1 MSGVLLAAASL
12 LIGVGDA
19 GAAAAAE
26 AAVAGSHPDDITVT
40 GTRLRRDDGDAAK
53 RPGGTDIVEAEEYE
67 NKLAVSL
74 REALAFSPG
83 VYAQPRFGQEV
94 RLSIRG
100 SGLSRG
106 FHMRGIALLQDG
118 IPINLA
124 DDNGDFQEF
133 DPLVFDR
140 IQVYRGSNGL
150 RFGGSTLGG
159 AINATT
165 PTGRSAHG
173 VDLRLD
179 GGSYRTLRGK
189 AAFGV
194 HDETGDVWLAVTGD
208 RSAGEREHARRRSLR
223 FHGNAGVHLTAAVE
237 TRFYASAQT
246 IDQELPGALTL
257 GRALDR
263 PRSGN
268 FAGDQKRD
276 VDSLRLQNRTTM
288 ALGAVRA
295 EIGGFVNAKQLFHPI
310 FQVID
315 QDSTDYGL
323 FGRLEWTRGPFDLT
337 LGGTARF
344 GTIDSR
350 RFANVAGRR
359 GARTLIADQE
369 AHTINLYGEGRY
381 AIGALSLI
389 AGGIYTAGARAQDQ
403 LFPAR
408 VSAKAEYGLFSPKL
422 GLIWEPRDAVQ
433 VYANYSRSAELP
445 GFGELA
451 QVAAFVPLAAQ
462 RGWTAEAGA
471 RGRIG
476 IASFDVALYRSRL
489 RGELLQFTVGP
500 DIPASTFN
508 AGRTIHQGIEAGLEL
523 DLAAWAR
530 LRQVYQ
536 LNDFRFSDDPQYH
549 GNRLPVV
556 PVHLYRAELRLGRD
570 GLHVAPH
577 LEWVPKG
584 AFADYRNSLRVDG
597 YAIAGISG
605 EAEVR
610 DGISLFVDVRN
621 LANKKAVGDISAV
634 IAATPASAI
643 FYPIEGRAVFG
654 GVRAHF

>member
-1 MSGVLLAAASL
+1 MGSFLRAVAGMAL
-12 LIGVGDA
+12 GVGAA

-26 AAVAGSHPDDITVT
+26 TADAASHPDDITIT
-40 GTRLRRDDGDAAK
+40 GTRLRDEGDTAR

-106 FHMRGIALLQDG
+106 FHMRGITLLQDG

-133 DPLVFDR
+133 DPLVFSR

-165 PTGRSAHG
+165 PTGRTAHG

-179 GGSYRTLRGK
+179 GGSYRTRRGK
-189 AAFGV
+189 VSVGT
-194 HDETGDVWLAVTGD
+194 HDRTGDAWIAVTGD
-208 RSAGEREHARRRSLR
+208 RSDGERDHSRRRSLR
-223 FHGNAGVHLTAAVE
+223 FHGNAGVHLGPAVE

-257 GRALDR
+257 ERALNR
-263 PRSGN
+263 PRTGN
-268 FAGDQKRD
+268 FIGDQRRD
-276 VDSLRLQNRTTM
+276 IDSLRLQNRTT
-288 ALGAVRA
+288 ATFGAASA

-323 FGRLEWTRGPFDLT
+323 FGRLDWTRGPVEIT
-337 LGGTARF
+337 VGGTARF

-350 RFANVAGRR
+350 RFANVGGRR
-359 GARTLIADQE
+359 GAATLAADQD
-369 AHTINLYGEGRY
+369 ARTVNLYGEGRY
-381 AIGALSLI
+381 TTGAFSLI

-403 LFPAR
+403 IFPVR
-408 VSAKAEYGLFSPKL
+408 VSARKEYSLFSPKL
-422 GLIWEPRDAVQ
+422 GLLWTPREEVQ

-462 RGWTAEAGA
+462 SGWTAEAGA
-471 RGRIG
+471 RGQIG
-476 IASFDVALYRSRL
+476 IASFDIAVYRSRL

-536 LNDFRFSDDPQYH
+536 LNDFRFSGDPQYRD
-549 GNRLPVV
+549 NRLPVV
-556 PVHLYRAELRLGRD
+556 PVHLYRAELRLGSER
-570 GLHVAPH
+570 LHIAPH
-577 LEWVPKG
+577 WEWVPKG
-584 AFADYRNSLRVDG
+584 AHADYRNSLRVAG
-597 YAIAGISG
+597 YSIAGVSG

-634 IAATPASAI
+634 IAATPSSAI
-643 FYPIEGRAVFG
+643 FYPIERRAVFG